1 MNKIAK
7 GYIEE
12 LKKVYEEHLKEKA
25 KSREELYSEKLTDLY
40 ILAFELIP
48 EELKLSLRD
57 EGSHRKKTLNYLKG
71 ECDTL
76 DRRGD
81 IYPEDIETVEIRNED
96 NTRNIEYNI
105 IGTIKNGVFQN
116 IKELQKIDLQS
127 GLNKQDCVLIK
138 SPYHTIYIPKMAI
151 LMAAKCFRYLVTE
164 EKYRELFKYMMYEYI
179 CKDLGGEPDPMYLK
193 KLERI
198 KSEMKTNF
206 MMKIE
211 EYKDRNIV
219 SLNYF
224 RHK

>member
-12 LKKVYEEHLKEKA
+12 LKKVYEEYLEGQLRK
-25 KSREELYSEKLTDLY
+25 REEEYNKRLSELYELGFDLVPVEAT
-40 ILAFELIP
+40 ISF
-48 EELKLSLRD
+48 RD
-57 EGSHRKKTLNYLKG
+57 EDSQKMRGLKYLKG

-76 DRRGD
+76 DKRGD
-81 IYPEDIETVEIRNED
+81 IYPEEIEIVEVRSDESR
-96 NTRNIEYNI
+96 RNIEYNI
-105 IGTIKNGVFQN
+105 VGIINNGIFQG
-116 IKELQKIDLQS
+116 IKELQKINLQS
-127 GLNKQDCVLIK
+127 GLNKEDCVLMK
-138 SPYHTIYIPKMAI
+138 SPYHTIYIPKKTI
-151 LMAAKCFRYLVTE
+151 LLATKCFRYLVTE

-179 CKDLGGEPDPMYLK
+179 CKDLGVEADMMYLK

-211 EYKDRNIV
+211 EYKDRNVV